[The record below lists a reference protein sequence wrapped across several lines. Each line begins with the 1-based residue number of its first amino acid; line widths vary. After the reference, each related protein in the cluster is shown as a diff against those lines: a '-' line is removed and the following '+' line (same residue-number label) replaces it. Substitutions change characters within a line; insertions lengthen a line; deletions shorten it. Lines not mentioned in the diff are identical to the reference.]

1 MNERQLKEF
10 GIRVRRRREALNLTR
25 QAFCVAAGI
34 NRTTLRQLEA
44 GVQDPTQRT
53 LDRLVKALQVPDE
66 AALTGAE
73 PIRLDHPLVKDLRQE
88 DLDVA
93 HRFHHA
99 TTPIRNRILDLLRQ
113 VPDSVYRT
121 ESAEAVL
128 TDRRRAPAPIEI
140 EHEASAATDP
150 RVAPA
155 LAELDPTTRQ
165 TLVELIL
172 RLAKDSPRDV
182 ESLRHRKADTTQRSK
197 RR

>member
-1 MNERQLKEF
+1 MNERQLREF

-73 PIRLDHPLVKDLRQE
+73 PIRLDHPLVRELREE
-88 DLDVA
+88 DIDVA

-121 ESAEAVL
+121 ESAEDVL
-128 TDRRRAPAPIEI
+128 TDRRRAPTPIDTEYD
-140 EHEASAATDP
+140 ASAATDP
-150 RVAPA
+150 RLAA
-155 LAELDPTTRQ
+155 AFAELDPTTRQ
-165 TLVELIL
+165 KFVELFL
-172 RLAKDSPRDV
+172 GLAKDHRDV
-182 ESLRHRKADTTQRSK
+182 ESARHRKAGTTQRSK